1 MNFFRAKIF
10 ILIILCATVVVALF
24 LFKKMPLKEI
34 DIGQSPILNRD
45 KNYSDEPEK
54 ENNVVQPQEISPSQP
69 PKESKKILA
78 EKDVLLDVPFTA
90 QAPFGDW
97 KDPRQQDGCE
107 EASAIMAMA
116 WVRGEKL
123 TPQIALEKILAISE
137 YELKNYGNYQ
147 DTDAEDTA
155 KRIFKGYFGYDK
167 IKVRHGISTQDI
179 KTELFKGNLVII
191 PVNGRKLGNPYYTL
205 PGPQEHN
212 LVIRGYDAAK
222 NEFITNDPGTRQG
235 EDYRYKESVIENA
248 LQDYP
253 TGFHEPIAEKKTA
266 MIVVEK

>member
-10 ILIILCATVVVALF
+10 ILIIISATSAAAFF
-24 LFKKMPLKEI
+24 LFKKSPLGKI
-34 DIGQSPILNRD
+34 DIGQLPISNID
-45 KNYSDEPEK
+45 KNYSSEPEK
-54 ENNVVQPQEISPSQP
+54 EN
-69 PKESKKILA
+69 KEPKKILA

-107 EASAIMAMA
+107 EASALMAMA

-123 TPQIALEKILAISE
+123 TRQKALSGIIAISD
-137 YELKNYGNYQ
+137 YELKTYGNFH

-155 KRIFKGYFGYDK
+155 ERIFKGYLGYDK
-167 IKVRHGISTQDI
+167 IEVRYGIGTQDI
-179 KTELFKGNLVII
+179 KTELLRGSLVIV
-191 PVNGRKLGNPYYTL
+191 PVNGRKLGNPYYTP
-205 PGPQEHN
+205 PGPLEHN

-222 NEFITNDPGTRQG
+222 KEFITNDSGTRHG
-235 EDYRYKESVIENA
+235 ENYRYSESVLEKS

-253 TGFHEPIAEKKTA
+253 TGHHEPITENKTA
-266 MIVVEK
+266 MIVVKK